1 MRATVNLPGNLV
13 LINRP
18 VWDKVIA
25 MKVLVV
31 EDDPDIREL
40 LTLYFVAKGH
50 EVDTAND
57 GQEALAQLQRSQ
69 PDMML
74 LDVVLPKLDGW
85 GVLTAVRAQSRLPVI
100 MLTSLDDTEDV
111 IKGLSLGADDYLC
124 KPFEIRELEARIQSI
139 VRRLEPV
146 EEPQRISRGGIEID
160 ERLKSVTVNGE
171 PIALS
176 PKEFYLLAL
185 LASDLG
191 RVYTNEEIIAEL
203 WGSDSRA
210 TGADVKQ
217 SIYQLRSK
225 IERDPHAPQWIQN
238 VKGFGYKLVV

>member
-1 MRATVNLPGNLV
+1 
-13 LINRP
+13 
-18 VWDKVIA
+18 

-40 LTLYFVAKGH
+40 LTLYFAAKGH
-50 EVDTAND
+50 EVATAND
-57 GQEALAQLQRSQ
+57 GQEALAQLQRVQ
-69 PDMML
+69 PDLIL

-85 GVLTAVRAQSRLPVI
+85 GVLTAVRAQSRIPVI
-100 MLTSLDDTEDV
+100 LLTSLDDTEDV

-139 VRRLEPV
+139 IRRLEPAAD
-146 EEPQRISRGGIEID
+146 PQHILRGAISID
-160 ERLKSVTVNGE
+160 ERTKSVTIQGE
-171 PIALS
+171 SISLS
-176 PKEFYLLAL
+176 PKEFYLLVL
-185 LASDLG
+185 LARDLG

-217 SIYQLRSK
+217 SVYQLRSK
-225 IERDPHAPQWIQN
+225 IEPDPQSPQWIQN

>member
-1 MRATVNLPGNLV
+1 
-13 LINRP
+13 
-18 VWDKVIA
+18 
-25 MKVLVV
+25 MKVMVV

-57 GQEALAQLQRSQ
+57 GQEALAQLQRVK
-69 PDMML
+69 PDFML

-85 GVLTAVRAQSRLPVI
+85 GVLTAVRALSRIPVI
-100 MLTSLDDTEDV
+100 LLTSLDDTDNV

-124 KPFEIRELEARIQSI
+124 KPFEIRELEARIHSI
-139 VRRLEPV
+139 IRRLEPV
-146 EEPQRISRGGIEID
+146 AEPQYIARGGIEID
-160 ERLKSVTVNGE
+160 ERAKSVTINGE
-171 PIALS
+171 PIHLS

-185 LASDLG
+185 LARDLG
-191 RVYTNEEIIAEL
+191 RVYTNDEIIAEL

-210 TGADVKQ
+210 TAADVKQ
-217 SIYQLRSK
+217 SIYQLRCK
-225 IERDPHAPQWIQN
+225 IERDSHAPQWIQN

>member
-1 MRATVNLPGNLV
+1 
-13 LINRP
+13 
-18 VWDKVIA
+18 

-50 EVDTAND
+50 EVETAPD
-57 GQEALAQLQRSQ
+57 GQEALAQLQRVQ
-69 PDMML
+69 PDLML

-85 GVLTAVRAQSRLPVI
+85 SVLTAVRAQSGIPVI
-100 MLTSLDDTEDV
+100 LLTSLDDTDDV
-111 IKGLSLGADDYLC
+111 IKGLSLGADDYLR

-139 VRRLEPV
+139 IRRIEPLT
-146 EEPQRISRGGIEID
+146 EPQNITLGPLAID
-160 ERLKSVTVNGE
+160 ERAKFVTIHGE
-171 PIALS
+171 PISLS
-176 PKEFYLLAL
+176 PKEFHLLAL

-191 RVYTNEEIIAEL
+191 RVFTNDEIIAEL
-203 WGSDSRA
+203 WGNDSRA

-217 SIYQLRSK
+217 YVYQLRSK
-225 IERDPHAPQWIQN
+225 MERDPHTPQWIQN

>member
-1 MRATVNLPGNLV
+1 MHLPGRLV

-18 VWDKVIA
+18 VWGKVHA
-25 MKVLVV
+25 MKVLIV
-31 EDDPDIREL
+31 EDDPDIRQL
-40 LTLYFVAKGH
+40 LTLYFAAKGH
-50 EVDTAND
+50 EVETAHD
-57 GQEALAQLQRSQ
+57 GQQALLQLQRVQ
-69 PDMML
+69 PDLML

-85 GVLTAVRAQSRLPVI
+85 GVLTAVRAQSEIPVI

-139 VRRLEPV
+139 VRRLEAV
-146 EEPQRISRGGIEID
+146 TKPQRISRGGIEID
-160 ERLKSVTVNGE
+160 ERVKSVTVNGE
-171 PIALS
+171 PINLS

-225 IERDPHAPQWIQN
+225 IERDPHSPQWIQN

>member
-1 MRATVNLPGNLV
+1 
-13 LINRP
+13 
-18 VWDKVIA
+18 

-40 LTLYFVAKGH
+40 LTLYFAAKGH
-50 EVDTAND
+50 EVETADD
-57 GQEALAQLQRSQ
+57 GQEALTQLQRVQ
-69 PDMML
+69 PDLIL

-85 GVLTAVRAQSRLPVI
+85 GVLTAVRAQSSIPVI

-124 KPFEIRELEARIQSI
+124 KPFEIRELEARILSI
-139 VRRLEPV
+139 IRRLEPAAD
-146 EEPQRISRGGIEID
+146 PQHIHRGAISID
-160 ERLKSVTVNGE
+160 ERTKSATIHGE
-171 PIALS
+171 PVSLS
-176 PKEFYLLAL
+176 PKEFYLLVL
-185 LASDLG
+185 LARDLG

-217 SIYQLRSK
+217 SVYQLRSK
-225 IERDPHAPQWIQN
+225 IEPDPQSPQWIQN

>member
-1 MRATVNLPGNLV
+1 
-13 LINRP
+13 
-18 VWDKVIA
+18 

-50 EVDTAND
+50 EVETAND
-57 GQEALAQLQRSQ
+57 GQEALAQLQRIQ
-69 PDMML
+69 PDLIL

-85 GVLTAVRAQSRLPVI
+85 GVLTAVRAQSRIPVI
-100 MLTSLDDTEDV
+100 LLTSLDDTEDV

-139 VRRLEPV
+139 LRRLEPAAD
-146 EEPQRISRGGIEID
+146 PQHILRGAISID
-160 ERLKSVTVNGE
+160 ERTKSVAINGE
-171 PIALS
+171 PISLS

-203 WGSDSRA
+203 WGRSSRA

-217 SIYQLRSK
+217 SVYQLRSK
-225 IERDPHAPQWIQN
+225 IEPDPQSPQWIQN

>member
-1 MRATVNLPGNLV
+1 
-13 LINRP
+13 
-18 VWDKVIA
+18 

-40 LTLYFVAKGH
+40 LTLYFAAKGH
-50 EVDTAND
+50 EVETAND
-57 GQEALAQLQRSQ
+57 GQEALIQLQRVQ
-69 PDMML
+69 PDLML

-146 EEPQRISRGGIEID
+146 AEPQRISRGGIEID
-160 ERLKSVTVNGE
+160 ERLKSVTINGE
-171 PIALS
+171 PITLS

>member
-1 MRATVNLPGNLV
+1 
-13 LINRP
+13 
-18 VWDKVIA
+18 

-40 LTLYFVAKGH
+40 LTLFFEAKGH
-50 EVDTAND
+50 AVETAND
-57 GQEALAQLQRSQ
+57 GQEALRQLQHVQ
-69 PDMML
+69 PDLML

-85 GVLTAVRAQSRLPVI
+85 GVLTAVRAQSRIPVI
-100 MLTSLDDTEDV
+100 LLTSLDDTEDV

-139 VRRLEPV
+139 IRRLEPV
-146 EEPQRISRGGIEID
+146 AEPQRIARGAIEID
-160 ERLKSVTVNGE
+160 ERAKTVTIHGE

-191 RVYTNEEIIAEL
+191 RVYTNEEIITEL

-225 IERDPHAPQWIQN
+225 IERDPHSPQWIRN

>member
-1 MRATVNLPGNLV
+1 
-13 LINRP
+13 
-18 VWDKVIA
+18 

-50 EVDTAND
+50 EVETAND
-57 GQEALAQLQRSQ
+57 GQEALVQLQRVQ
-69 PDMML
+69 PDLML

-85 GVLTAVRAQSRLPVI
+85 GVLTAVRAQSRIPVI
-100 MLTSLDDTEDV
+100 LLTSLDDTEDV

-139 VRRLEPV
+139 IRRLEPAV
-146 EEPQRISRGGIEID
+146 DPQHILRGAISID
-160 ERLKSVTVNGE
+160 ERTKSVTIQGE
-171 PIALS
+171 SISLS
-176 PKEFYLLAL
+176 PKEFYLLVL
-185 LASDLG
+185 LARDLG

-217 SIYQLRSK
+217 SVYQLRSK
-225 IERDPHAPQWIQN
+225 IEPDPQSPQWIQN

>member
-1 MRATVNLPGNLV
+1 
-13 LINRP
+13 
-18 VWDKVIA
+18 

-40 LTLYFVAKGH
+40 LTLYFVAKGYMV
-50 EVDTAND
+50 ETAND
-57 GQEALAQLQRSQ
+57 GQEALAQLQRVQ
-69 PDMML
+69 PDLML

-85 GVLTAVRAQSRLPVI
+85 SVLTAVRTQSRIPVI
-100 MLTSLDDTEDV
+100 LLTSLDDTDDV

-139 VRRLEPV
+139 VRRLGPV
-146 EEPQRISRGGIEID
+146 AEPQRISRGGIEID
-160 ERLKSVTVNGE
+160 ERVKSVTINGE

>member
-1 MRATVNLPGNLV
+1 
-13 LINRP
+13 
-18 VWDKVIA
+18 

-40 LTLYFVAKGH
+40 LTLFFVAKGH
-50 EVDTAND
+50 AVETAND
-57 GQEALAQLQRSQ
+57 GQEALRQLQHVQ
-69 PDMML
+69 PDLML

-85 GVLTAVRAQSRLPVI
+85 GVLTAVRAQSRIPVI
-100 MLTSLDDTEDV
+100 LLTSLDDTEDV

-139 VRRLEPV
+139 IRRLEPV
-146 EEPQRISRGGIEID
+146 AEPQRIALGAIEID
-160 ERLKSVTVNGE
+160 ERAKTVTIHGE

-191 RVYTNEEIIAEL
+191 RVYTNEEIITEL

-225 IERDPHAPQWIQN
+225 IERDPHSPQWIRN

>member
-1 MRATVNLPGNLV
+1 
-13 LINRP
+13 
-18 VWDKVIA
+18 

-50 EVDTAND
+50 EVETAND
-57 GQEALAQLQRSQ
+57 GQEALVQLQRVQ
-69 PDMML
+69 PDLML

-85 GVLTAVRAQSRLPVI
+85 GVLTAVRAQSRIPVI
-100 MLTSLDDTEDV
+100 LLTSLDDTDDV

-139 VRRLEPV
+139 IRRLEPV
-146 EEPQRISRGGIEID
+146 AEPQCIARGGLEID
-160 ERLKSVTVNGE
+160 ERVKSVTIHGE
-171 PIALS
+171 QISLS

-191 RVYTNEEIIAEL
+191 RVYTNAEIIAEL

-217 SIYQLRSK
+217 YVYQLRSK
-225 IERDPHAPQWIQN
+225 IERDPHSPQWIQN

>member
-1 MRATVNLPGNLV
+1 
-13 LINRP
+13 
-18 VWDKVIA
+18 

-50 EVDTAND
+50 EVETAND
-57 GQEALAQLQRSQ
+57 GQEALVQLQRIQ
-69 PDMML
+69 PDLML
-74 LDVVLPKLDGW
+74 LDVVMPKLDGW
-85 GVLTAVRAQSRLPVI
+85 GVLTAVRAQSSIPVI

-139 VRRLEPV
+139 IRRLEPAAD
-146 EEPQRISRGGIEID
+146 PQHIHRGAISID
-160 ERLKSVTVNGE
+160 ERTKSVAIHGE
-171 PIALS
+171 PVSLS
-176 PKEFYLLAL
+176 PKEFHLLAL

-217 SIYQLRSK
+217 SVYQLRSK
-225 IERDPHAPQWIQN
+225 IERDPQLPQWIQN

>member
-1 MRATVNLPGNLV
+1 
-13 LINRP
+13 
-18 VWDKVIA
+18 

-31 EDDPDIREL
+31 EDDSDISEL
-40 LTLYFVAKGH
+40 LTLYFEAKGY
-50 EVDTAND
+50 EVETAHD
-57 GQEALAQLQRSQ
+57 GQEALTQLQRVQ
-69 PDMML
+69 PDLML

-85 GVLTAVRAQSRLPVI
+85 GVLTAVRAQSRIPVI
-100 MLTSLDDTEDV
+100 LLTSLDDTDDV

-124 KPFEIRELEARIQSI
+124 KPFEIRELDARIQSI
-139 VRRLEPV
+139 IRRLEPV
-146 EEPQRISRGGIEID
+146 AEPLCITRGGIEID
-160 ERLKSVTVNGE
+160 ARAKSVTIHGE
-171 PIALS
+171 PISLS

-217 SIYQLRSK
+217 YVYQLRSK
-225 IERDPHAPQWIQN
+225 IEHNPHLPQWIQN
-238 VKGFGYKLVV
+238 VKGFGYKLAV

>member
-1 MRATVNLPGNLV
+1 
-13 LINRP
+13 
-18 VWDKVIA
+18 

-40 LTLYFVAKGH
+40 LTLYFAAKGY
-50 EVDTAND
+50 EVATAND
-57 GQEALAQLQRSQ
+57 GQEALAQMQRIQ
-69 PDMML
+69 PDLML

-85 GVLTAVRAQSRLPVI
+85 GVLTAVRALSTIPVI
-100 MLTSLDDTEDV
+100 LLTSLDDTEDV

-139 VRRLEPV
+139 IRRLEPAAD
-146 EEPQRISRGGIEID
+146 PQCILRGAIRID
-160 ERLKSVTVNGE
+160 ERTKSVAIHGE
-171 PIALS
+171 PISLS
-176 PKEFYLLAL
+176 PKEFYLLVL
-185 LASDLG
+185 LATDIG
-191 RVYTNEEIIAEL
+191 RVYTNEEIISEL

-225 IERDPHAPQWIQN
+225 IERDPQSPQWIQN

>member
-1 MRATVNLPGNLV
+1 
-13 LINRP
+13 
-18 VWDKVIA
+18 

-50 EVDTAND
+50 EVETAPD
-57 GQEALAQLQRSQ
+57 GQEALAQLQRVR
-69 PDMML
+69 PDLIL
-74 LDVVLPKLDGW
+74 LDVILPKLDGW
-85 GVLTAVRAQSRLPVI
+85 SVLTAVRAQSTIPVI
-100 MLTSLDDTEDV
+100 LLTSLDDTDDV
-111 IKGLSLGADDYLC
+111 IKGLSLGADDYLR

-146 EEPQRISRGGIEID
+146 TEPQSIALGPLAID
-160 ERLKSVTVNGE
+160 RRAKSVTIHGE
-171 PIALS
+171 PISLS

-185 LASDLG
+185 LAGDLG
-191 RVYTNEEIIAEL
+191 RVFTNDEIIAEL

-217 SIYQLRSK
+217 YVYQLRSK
-225 IERDPHAPQWIQN
+225 MERDPHSPQWIQN
-238 VKGFGYKLVV
+238 VKGFGYKLVI

>member
-1 MRATVNLPGNLV
+1 
-13 LINRP
+13 
-18 VWDKVIA
+18 

-31 EDDPDIREL
+31 EDDPDISEL

-50 EVDTAND
+50 AVETAHD
-57 GQEALAQLQRSQ
+57 GQEALARLQHGQ
-69 PDMML
+69 PDLML
-74 LDVVLPKLDGW
+74 LDVLLPKLDGW
-85 GVLTAVRAQSRLPVI
+85 SVLTAVRAQSTMPVI
-100 MLTSLDDTEDV
+100 LLTSLDGTDDV
-111 IKGLSLGADDYLC
+111 IKGLSLGADDYLR

-139 VRRLEPV
+139 IRRHEPV
-146 EEPQRISRGGIEID
+146 AGPQRTVLGPIAID
-160 ERLKSVTVNGE
+160 PRAKSVSIGGE
-171 PIALS
+171 PISLS

-185 LASDLG
+185 LARDLG

-217 SIYQLRSK
+217 YVYQLRSK

-238 VKGFGYKLVV
+238 VKGFGYKLFV